1 MDGSKRAQLMEMLKK
16 ELRSLL
22 TAAKE
27 GLTPAQ
33 LEQEYVAMIGKP
45 LPLRDLGFQST
56 LELVANMPEVVR
68 VCPYE
73 KGTFILKGEGLFP
86 YG

>member
-1 MDGSKRAQLMEMLKK
+1 MDGSKRAQLMEVLKK

-45 LPLRDLGFQST
+45 LPLRDLGFRST

-73 KGTFILKGEGLFP
+73 KGTFILKGEVLFP